1 VRRGRNGDREIIIIE
16 EDSPSS
22 LKWLMVGAALGAGLA
37 LLLAPESGEDTRRR
51 IAKQAGRL
59 RRAAEDTIDDLQQ
72 RLGDAFSAGDD
83 TVDDEDEGEEGEG
96 EEEEEEEEEEEDE
109 DAGPGAELPGPRR
122 SRNKGSLTAA
132 REELEHR
139 LAAARARRGAPAAEE
154 EEPVA

>member
-51 IAKQAGRL
+51 IARQAGRL

-72 RLGDAFSAGDD
+72 RLGDAFSAGDEA
-83 TVDDEDEGEEGEG
+83 VDEPGEDGEDKGEEG
-96 EEEEEEEEEEEDE
+96 EEEEEEEEEA
-109 DAGPGAELPGPRR
+109 AGPGAEPPGPRR

-132 REELEHR
+132 REELERR

>member
-51 IAKQAGRL
+51 IARQAGRL

-72 RLGDAFSAGDD
+72 RLGDAFSAGDEA
-83 TVDDEDEGEEGEG
+83 VDEPGEDGEDKGEEG
-96 EEEEEEEEEEEDE
+96 EEEEEEEEA
-109 DAGPGAELPGPRR
+109 AGPGAEPPGPRR

-132 REELEHR
+132 REELERR

>member
-1 VRRGRNGDREIIIIE
+1 MRRGRNGDREIIIIE

-51 IAKQAGRL
+51 IARQAGRL

-72 RLGDAFSAGDD
+72 RLGDAFSAGDEA
-83 TVDDEDEGEEGEG
+83 VDEPGEDGEDKGEEG
-96 EEEEEEEEEEEDE
+96 EEEEEEEEA
-109 DAGPGAELPGPRR
+109 AGPGAEPPGPRR

-132 REELEHR
+132 REELERR